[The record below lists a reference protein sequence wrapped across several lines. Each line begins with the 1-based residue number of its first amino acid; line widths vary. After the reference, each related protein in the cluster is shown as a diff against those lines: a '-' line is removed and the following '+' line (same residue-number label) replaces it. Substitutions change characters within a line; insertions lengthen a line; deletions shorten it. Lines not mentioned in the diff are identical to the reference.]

1 MSKESKLSLAV
12 PEEET
17 PSYDDSQ
24 IEDETSEYADRKRVP
39 FSTTL
44 NAGLY
49 EKLKAIRFY
58 EDVKIS
64 DIVNEAL
71 RMAVDQMEEQREGSF
86 DVPDPLKVEEGNE

>member
-12 PEEET
+12 PEDES
-17 PSYDDSQ
+17 PSYDNSQ
-24 IEDETSEYADRKRVP
+24 INDADRKRVP

-49 EKLKAIRFY
+49 EKLKAIHFY
-58 EDVKIS
+58 EDIKIS

-71 RMAVDQMEEQREGSF
+71 RMAVDQMEEQRGESF
-86 DVPDPLKVEEGNE
+86 DVPTPLKIDEDE

>member
-12 PEEET
+12 PEDES
-17 PSYDDSQ
+17 PSYDNSQ
-24 IEDETSEYADRKRVP
+24 IDDETSEYADRKRVP

-49 EKLKAIRFY
+49 EKLKAIHFY
-58 EDVKIS
+58 EDIKIS

-71 RMAVDQMEEQREGSF
+71 RMAVDQMEEQRGESF
-86 DVPDPLKVEEGNE
+86 DVPTPLKIDEDE

>member
-12 PEEET
+12 PEDET
-17 PSYDDSQ
+17 PTYDDSQ
-24 IEDETSEYADRKRVP
+24 IDDETSEYADRKRVP

-49 EKLKAIRFY
+49 EKLKAIHFY

-71 RMAVDQMEEQREGSF
+71 RMAIDQMEEKRGESF
-86 DVPDPLKVEEGNE
+86 DVPGPIKIDEGE

>member
-1 MSKESKLSLAV
+1 MSKESKLSL
-12 PEEET
+12 EIQEDET
-17 PSYDDSQ
+17 HSYDDSQ
-24 IEDETSEYADRKRVP
+24 IDDETSEYADRKRVP

-58 EDVKIS
+58 EGVKIS

-71 RMAVDQMEEQREGSF
+71 RIAVDQLEEQREEPF
-86 DVPDPLKVEEGNE
+86 DVPGPLKVDD

>member
-1 MSKESKLSLAV
+1 MSKESKLSL
-12 PEEET
+12 EIQEDET
-17 PSYDDSQ
+17 HSYDDSQ
-24 IEDETSEYADRKRVP
+24 IDDETSEYAARKRVP

-58 EDVKIS
+58 EGVKIS

-71 RMAVDQMEEQREGSF
+71 RIAVDQLEEQREEPF
-86 DVPDPLKVEEGNE
+86 DVPGPLKVDD